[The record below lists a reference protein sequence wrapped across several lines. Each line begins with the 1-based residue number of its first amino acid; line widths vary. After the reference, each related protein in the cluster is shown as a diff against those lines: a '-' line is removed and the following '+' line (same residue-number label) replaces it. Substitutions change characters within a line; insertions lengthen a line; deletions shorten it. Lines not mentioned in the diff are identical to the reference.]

1 MQLFHYRLPFKK
13 PFNTSNGSFTFR
25 EGLIIKED
33 YLSFSCYGDIAP
45 LPGFSTESLGQ
56 VIEQFQQYH
65 NVIEHY
71 FMQVN
76 GYDTWQSFADS
87 LKLYPSLRFG
97 LDTFV
102 YDRLSKT
109 RMIPLNKHLLSSSAQ
124 RIKVN
129 YTLGLNDFK
138 TNKNAID
145 EAWEKGYRTFKLKIG
160 HNFELEL
167 SLVEYIQSKYK
178 DSKIRLDANQA
189 WNADAAIS
197 YLNQLSPSNI
207 EYCEQPVQSSD
218 LESLCKIR
226 KKSTIPIAADESI
239 CNVEQAKVIIENHY
253 VDVIILKPM
262 FLGSYSDIANI
273 ARISKKNGM
282 DVVITSTLE
291 SGIGRM
297 ATSHLASC
305 FGSLNIAQGLGTGTL
320 FDNDILNDASCIQDG
335 YYTLPDERGIG
346 IEPFFESQEIVEI
359 SII

>member
-45 LPGFSTESLGQ
+45 LPGYSTESLDQ
-56 VIEQFQQYH
+56 VIAQFQQYH
-65 NVIEHY
+65 NAIEHY

-76 GYDTWQSFADS
+76 GYNTWQSFADS
-87 LKLYPSLRFG
+87 LKIHPSLRFG

-129 YTLGLNDFK
+129 FTLGQNDFK
-138 TNKNAID
+138 TSINAID
-145 EAWEKGYRTFKLKIG
+145 EAWESGYRTFKLKIG
-160 HNFELEL
+160 NDFELEL
-167 SLVEYIQSKYK
+167 SLVEYIQSNYK

-189 WNADAAIS
+189 WEADAAIS
-197 YLNQLSPSNI
+197 FLNQLSPSNI
-207 EYCEQPVQSSD
+207 EYCEQPVPASD
-218 LESLCKIR
+218 LEALNKVS
-226 KKSTIPIAADESI
+226 KKSSIPVAADESI
-239 CNVEQAKVIIENHY
+239 CNVEQAKIIIENHY
-253 VDVIILKPM
+253 VDAIILKPM
-262 FLGSYSDIANI
+262 LLGSYSDIAKI
-273 ARISKKNGM
+273 ARMSKKNGM

-305 FGSLNIAQGLGTGTL
+305 FGSLNIAQGLGTGSL
-320 FDNDILNDASCIQDG
+320 FENDILNDSTCIKDG

-346 IEPFFESQEIVEI
+346 IEPAFENQEIVEL